1 MRSLPFAVLWA
12 QSAAPGAPS
21 FRTSA
26 AFVGPTTR
34 RTRLRA
40 DVRRTC
46 HHIHTCLH
54 AAESP
59 DDGLVGAEEAGIFLD
74 EVSYLNADER
84 LNEDGSLGDDDSS
97 RSPRIRNKTYL
108 AAAEGLISTPT
119 YSIEDRDDST
129 DEASLLEAARSIQND
144 NCQDSGGDLHDEVF
158 AEEKTFLE
166 QSEVFRTSLTSLY
179 DEDHESAAAKER
191 RARAEEENEKVLE
204 ALLRDIDEMGGKAA
218 PRAEALNPS
227 REKASDDVLRIL
239 KRSKQLSTKAGD
251 EAKVRSGAGSFG
263 YDEASIKNN
272 SRRRSGYAERRGRA
286 RSIGDNGRNRTM
298 RRAEESVGGIDT
310 SSLFDMPKSGNTY
323 PKQEQPSET
332 RRLTLKGQNNQSTA
346 QIRTARQKR
355 RQIIK
360 QQPARQEAKSPPYR
374 PMSIYERR
382 RKAKMEALIKTTEK
396 IPKLPKKRR
405 RVEKRTVDKTLAK
418 VQPVSPL
425 ESEKAQQA
433 SREDKGAD
441 ESSTN
446 DSDWILV
453 RDENT
458 GRSLYW
464 NQKTNEMR
472 RTPK

>member
-1 MRSLPFAVLWA
+1 
-12 QSAAPGAPS
+12 
-21 FRTSA
+21 
-26 AFVGPTTR
+26 
-34 RTRLRA
+34 
-40 DVRRTC
+40 
-46 HHIHTCLH
+46 
-54 AAESP
+54 
-59 DDGLVGAEEAGIFLD
+59 
-74 EVSYLNADER
+74 
-84 LNEDGSLGDDDSS
+84 
-97 RSPRIRNKTYL
+97 
-108 AAAEGLISTPT
+108 
-119 YSIEDRDDST
+119 
-129 DEASLLEAARSIQND
+129 
-144 NCQDSGGDLHDEVF
+144 
-158 AEEKTFLE
+158 
-166 QSEVFRTSLTSLY
+166 
-179 DEDHESAAAKER
+179 
-191 RARAEEENEKVLE
+191 
-204 ALLRDIDEMGGKAA
+204 
-218 PRAEALNPS
+218 
-227 REKASDDVLRIL
+227 
-239 KRSKQLSTKAGD
+239 
-251 EAKVRSGAGSFG
+251 
-263 YDEASIKNN
+263 
-272 SRRRSGYAERRGRA
+272 
-286 RSIGDNGRNRTM
+286 M

-360 QQPARQEAKSPPYR
+360 QQPKSPPYR